1 MKKNI
6 LLLIVFIMLII
17 CGCAQNEEIR
27 SKSEENTDN
36 LMASDADELSKK
48 EVSKPIT
55 VSVEGDIYKVG
66 ETVEVVSEN
75 KKIGTITI
83 DSVYEMEYSNSYSEK
98 HPEQILIVE
107 YTYKNTGRSDG
118 MFISSSHLDIIDK
131 KGEIAQTYPAE
142 LERYPQDIKKGQS
155 CTADQAYGLNNVSK
169 KVTIGY
175 KSNIQSADYDFF
187 FTADIGAVSDDLT
200 VSEE

>member
-27 SKSEENTDN
+27 PKSEENTDN
-36 LMASDADELSKK
+36 LMASDADESKK
-48 EVSKPIT
+48 EVSNPIT
-55 VSVEGDIYKVG
+55 VSVDGDIYKVG

-187 FTADIGAVSDDLT
+187 FTADVDAVSEDLT
-200 VSEE
+200 VSKE